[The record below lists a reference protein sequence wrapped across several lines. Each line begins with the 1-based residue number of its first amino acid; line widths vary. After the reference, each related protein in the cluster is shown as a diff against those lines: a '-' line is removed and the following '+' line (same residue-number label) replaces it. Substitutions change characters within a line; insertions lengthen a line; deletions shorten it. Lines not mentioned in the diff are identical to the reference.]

1 MTKPILKVENLTT
14 QFFTY
19 AGIVQAVRGI
29 SFKIYPGEA
38 VGLVGES
45 GCGKSVTGL
54 SIMRLIPNPPG
65 KIVSGSVY
73 LNKENLLEF
82 SEKEMRSVRGNE
94 ISMIFQD
101 PMTSLN
107 PVFSIGYQIM
117 ETLLLH
123 QKITKKQAR
132 EKAIKLL
139 DMVHIKSP
147 EEVVNR
153 YPHQLS
159 GGMRQR
165 VMTAIAISCEPQI
178 IIADEPTTSLDV
190 TIQAQILNLLTDLK
204 TKLNS
209 SIVLITHNLAV
220 VAGLCS
226 RVLVMY
232 AGLIMEEGT
241 DMQIYNDPMHP
252 YTWGLMKAV
261 PKINEEEKER
271 LVTIP
276 GLPPDLLS
284 PPEGCPFALRCDYAM
299 HICFQKKPPFFEPKK
314 GHKVACWLMDPRA
327 SRVKRSM

>member
-29 SFKIYPGEA
+29 SFEIYPGEA

-73 LNKENLLEF
+73 LDKENLLEF

-123 QKITKKQAR
+123 QKITKKQAK

-147 EEVVNR
+147 EEVINR

-165 VMTAIAISCEPQI
+165 VMAAIAISCEPQI

-261 PKINEEEKER
+261 PKINEEEKKR
-271 LVTIP
+271 LMTIP

-299 HICFQKKPPFFEPKK
+299 HICFRKKPPFFEPQK

>member
-19 AGIVQAVRGI
+19 AGVVQAVRGV
-29 SFKIYPGEA
+29 SFEIYPGEA

-73 LNKENLLEF
+73 LDKENLLEF
-82 SEKEMRSVRGNE
+82 SEKKMRNVRGNE

-107 PVFSIGYQIM
+107 PVFSIRYQLM
-117 ETLLLH
+117 EMLLLH
-123 QKITKKQAR
+123 QKITKKQAK

-147 EEVVNR
+147 EEVINR

-165 VMTAIAISCEPQI
+165 VMAAIAISCDPKI

-241 DMQIYNDPMHP
+241 DMQIYNGPMHP

-261 PKINEEEKER
+261 PKINEEEKKR
-271 LVTIP
+271 LMTIP

-299 HICFQKKPPFFEPKK
+299 HICFEKKPPFFEPKE
-314 GHKVACWLMDPRA
+314 GHKVACWLMDSRA
-327 SRVKRSM
+327 PHVKRSM